1 MALTINASSLVIK
14 RYLTVK
20 DWGVVFMETA
30 ALGGRKKF
38 VWQQID
44 YVLMSPTNVLS
55 FQVGQEVFSIP
66 TKPGK
71 PKHQMAIQQ
80 LVDSVKRT
88 KLVDQRSVGFPV
100 QTKAF

>member
-1 MALTINASSLVIK
+1 MGLTINASSLVIK

-38 VWQQID
+38 EWGRID
-44 YVLMSPTNVLS
+44 CVLMSPANVLS

-71 PKHQMAIQQ
+71 AKHQQVIQQ
-80 LVDSVKRT
+80 LIESVTRS
-88 KLVDQRSVGFPV
+88 LPPQQRSVGFPV
-100 QTKAF
+100 QLKA